1 MMPSE
6 NGNYEVD
13 IEMDEMGSA
22 ADLVDVDFQ
31 PMKKKKEIVDLPFK
45 GRFKSILMENY
56 DKELWWVMVEDQ
68 IKKDGDFAAKVRGSS
83 VFLHTQCYGWLNNI
97 DTHTHCRL

>member
-22 ADLVDVDFQ
+22 ADLVDVNFQ
-31 PMKKKKEIVDLPFK
+31 PMENRNEVEGLSFK
-45 GRFKSILMENY
+45 GRFKSILTENY

-68 IKKDGDFAAKVRGSS
+68 IKKDSGFAEKVRGSS
-83 VFLHTQCYGWLNNI
+83 VFLHTQ
-97 DTHTHCRL
+97 